1 MAKTLPEVEK
11 WQLISAK
18 LMDSGV
24 DNESTADGIAKAI
37 AESVS
42 SSFRDMQ
49 CNYTAMMYL
58 ITEQHALIG
67 TLLQELI
74 ENGHLRASS
83 LEKVTSVYGDREIL
97 APVYTDLYRRFIWY
111 FERTKETLAN
121 EDNKEGDKPNA

>member
-1 MAKTLPEVEK
+1 MSKLLPEIEK

-18 LMDSGV
+18 LLDSGV
-24 DNESTADGIAKAI
+24 GNEVTADGIAKAI
-37 AESVS
+37 YESTS
-42 SSFRDMQ
+42 ASFRDMQ

-74 ENGHLRASS
+74 ENGQLRASS

-111 FERTKETLAN
+111 FERTKETLDN
-121 EDNKEGDKPNA
+121 EDNKEGDKPSD